1 MNLTIITR
9 DFAIWKTLKTAISS
23 RIKTN
28 KKNLKLQMKMKI
40 KVIGYFFLY
49 CHLPFLTSHVMYCI
63 NVSVKT
69 SSLMIFWTLLI
80 IFWEGFSE
88 PSLIALNFNVL
99 KKMAWSYIYCFISSF
114 IHSSVPANA
123 SQLLTPHHNNKRH
136 GTRKLEQH
144 STESTSYPRSP
155 SGQNSNGY
163 YTVTTSHIYV
173 SLWITVDHNS
183 KLHCHIGILFPSN
196 FGLVLHICF
205 SSHLLL
211 YSSYVHHN

>member
-9 DFAIWKTLKTAISS
+9 DFAIWKTLKTVISS

-28 KKNLKLQMKMKI
+28 KKKLKLQMKMKI

-99 KKMAWSYIYCFISSF
+99 KKMAWNYIYCFISSF

-123 SQLLTPHHNNKRH
+123 SQLLTPH
-136 GTRKLEQH
+136 
-144 STESTSYPRSP
+144 
-155 SGQNSNGY
+155 
-163 YTVTTSHIYV
+163 
-173 SLWITVDHNS
+173 
-183 KLHCHIGILFPSN
+183 
-196 FGLVLHICF
+196 
-205 SSHLLL
+205 SSQQQQKTW
-211 YSSYVHHN
+211 N